1 MTLRMRLALASAAA
15 VAIAVAVVS
24 VIAYLMVRNEL
35 QSEVDSALARR
46 AAQITSSS
54 NPVAELF
61 KDREFPTTPGPP
73 LGGAA
78 GYAQVVDTTGQRV
91 PEGSTTLPISGYTL
105 AVARG
110 SQKGPRY
117 QNITVNGIH
126 ARLVT
131 LPFSPG
137 IALQVARPLTEL
149 DDVLDRLRLII
160 LLVALGSTA
169 IAAALGLAVS
179 RAALAPVRRLTETA
193 EEITVTRDL
202 SRRVETTRHDEI
214 GRLASSFNTMLGAL
228 EDSIHAQRQ
237 LVADASHEL
246 RTPLTS
252 LRTNVELL
260 ARGTLPD
267 EERQRA
273 MADVHAQIEE
283 LTALVGDV
291 VEMARDGEPRHDLE
305 EVRLDEVVADAVARA
320 RLHSPQVS
328 FHEELEA
335 SVVTGVPERLH
346 RAVSNVLDNAAKWSP
361 AGGDID
367 VTVHGGEIS
376 VRDRGPGIDPDDLPY
391 VFDRFYRSAAARN
404 RPGSGLGLAIVR
416 QVAEAHGG
424 TVSAECVP
432 EDGGGTIVRIR
443 IPTKD

>member
-1 MTLRMRLALASAAA
+1 VTLRTRLALTSAVA
-15 VAIAVAVVS
+15 VAIAVAIVS
-24 VIAYLMVRNEL
+24 AVAYVMVRNEL
-35 QSEVDSALARR
+35 QSEVDNALSRR
-46 AAQITSSS
+46 MEQITSSS
-54 NPVAELF
+54 ANFAEAF
-61 KDREFPTTPGPP
+61 GDRQFPTTPEPA
-73 LGGAA
+73 LGGAG
-78 GYAQVVDTTGQRV
+78 GYAQVVDASGQLYAQ
-91 PEGSTTLPISGYTL
+91 GDTTLPVSAHTRAI
-105 AVARG
+105 ARG
-110 SQKGPRY
+110 DETEPRY
-117 QNITVNGIH
+117 ENITVNGIH
-126 ARLVT
+126 ARMLTVPLST
-131 LPFSPG
+131 GLAFQ
-137 IALQVARPLTEL
+137 IARPLTEM
-149 DDVLDRLRLII
+149 DDVLSRLGLII
-160 LLVALGSTA
+160 LLTALGGTA

-202 SRRVETTRHDEI
+202 TRRVEAERRDEI
-214 GRLASSFNTMLGAL
+214 GRLATSFNTMLGAL

-260 ARGTLPD
+260 ARGTLPE
-267 EERQRA
+267 EERRRA

-320 RLHSPQVS
+320 RLHSPHVS
-328 FHEELEA
+328 FHETLET

-361 AGGDID
+361 RGGDVD
-367 VTVHGGEIS
+367 VTLQDGEIS

-424 TVSAECVP
+424 TVSAERVA

>member
-1 MTLRMRLALASAAA
+1 MTLRIRLALTSAVA

-24 VIAYLMVRNEL
+24 VVAYLMVRNEL
-35 QSEVDSALARR
+35 QSEVDTALARR

-61 KDREFPTTPGPP
+61 QQREFPTTPRPP

-78 GYAQVVDTTGQRV
+78 GYAQVVDANGQRV
-91 PEGSTTLPISGYTL
+91 PEGSTTLPISRYTL

-110 SQKGPRY
+110 TETGPRY
-117 QNITVNGIH
+117 QDITVNGIH

-131 LPFSPG
+131 VPFPPG
-137 IALQVARPLTEL
+137 IALQVARPLTEM

-160 LLVALGSTA
+160 LLVALGGTA

-202 SRRVETTRHDEI
+202 SRRVEAVRRDEI
-214 GRLASSFNTMLGAL
+214 GRLATSFNTMLGAL
-228 EDSIHAQRQ
+228 EDSILAQRQ

-267 EERQRA
+267 EERKRA

-283 LTALVGDV
+283 LTALVADV
-291 VEMARDGEPRHDLE
+291 VEMARDGEPRHDVE

-361 AGGDID
+361 PGGDVD
-367 VTVHGGEIS
+367 VCVHAGEIS

-424 TVSAECVP
+424 TVSAERVA
-432 EDGGGTIVRIR
+432 EDGGGTVVRIR

>member
-1 MTLRMRLALASAAA
+1 VTLRTRLALTSAAA
-15 VAIAVAVVS
+15 VAIAVAIVS

-35 QSEVDSALARR
+35 QTEVDTALARR

-54 NPVAELF
+54 NPVAEVF
-61 KDREFPTTPGPP
+61 QQREFPTTPRPP

-78 GYAQVVDTTGQRV
+78 GYAQLVGSGGQRV
-91 PEGSTTLPISGYTL
+91 AEGSTELPISSYTI

-110 SQKGPRY
+110 TETKTRY
-117 QNITVNGIH
+117 ENITVNGIH

-131 LPFSPG
+131 VPISAG
-137 IALQVARPLTEL
+137 IALQVARPLSEM
-149 DDVLDRLRLII
+149 DDVLSRLGLII
-160 LLVALGSTA
+160 LLVALGGTA

-179 RAALAPVRRLTETA
+179 RASLAPVRRLTETA

-202 SRRVETTRHDEI
+202 SARVEAGRHDEI
-214 GRLASSFNTMLGAL
+214 GRLATSFNTMLGAL

-267 EERQRA
+267 EERKRA

-283 LTALVGDV
+283 LTALVADV
-291 VEMARDGEPRHDLE
+291 VEMARDGEPRHDVE
-305 EVRLDEVVADAVARA
+305 DVRLDEVVADAVDRA

-328 FHEELEA
+328 FHEELEP

-361 AGGDID
+361 PDGEVD
-367 VTVHGGEIS
+367 VTLHGGEIS

-424 TVSAECVP
+424 TVSAERVP

>member
-1 MTLRMRLALASAAA
+1 MTLRIRLALTSAVA
-15 VAIAVAVVS
+15 VAIAVAIVS

-35 QSEVDSALARR
+35 QSEVDDALARR
-46 AAQITSSS
+46 AEQITSSS
-54 NPVAELF
+54 TGLTEVLQE
-61 KDREFPTTPGPP
+61 REFPSTPQPP

-78 GYAQVVDTTGQRV
+78 GYAQFVHLSGARWAQ
-91 PEGSTTLPISGYTL
+91 GKTTLPVSAYTL

-110 SQKGPRY
+110 EQTTPRY
-117 QNITVNGIH
+117 ENIEVNGIH
-126 ARLVT
+126 GRLLTVP
-131 LPFSPG
+131 LSPG
-137 IALQVARPLTEL
+137 YALQLARPLTEM

-202 SRRVETTRHDEI
+202 SRRVEAERRDEI
-214 GRLASSFNTMLGAL
+214 GRLATSFNTMLGAL
-228 EDSIHAQRQ
+228 EDSIDAQRQ

-260 ARGTLPD
+260 ALGKLSD
-267 EERQRA
+267 EERKRA
-273 MADVHAQIEE
+273 MADVSAQIEE
-283 LTALVGDV
+283 LTALVADV

-328 FHEELEA
+328 FHEELDA

-361 AGGDID
+361 PGAEVD
-367 VTVHGGEIS
+367 VTVHEGEVR

-424 TVSAECVP
+424 TVSAERVA

>member
-1 MTLRMRLALASAAA
+1 MTLRTRLALTSAVA
-15 VAIAVAVVS
+15 VAIAVAIVS
-24 VIAYLMVRNEL
+24 VVAYVIVKNEL
-35 QSEVDSALARR
+35 QSEVDDGLARR
-46 AAQITSSS
+46 AQQIKNSS
-54 NPVAELF
+54 NPVAEIF
-61 KDREFPTTPGPP
+61 QQREFPTTPRPP

-78 GYAQVVDTTGQRV
+78 GYAQLVGPGGQRV
-91 PEGSTTLPISGYTL
+91 PEGATLLPISSYTI

-110 SQKGPRY
+110 TETDTRY
-117 QNITVNGIH
+117 ENITVNGIH

-131 LPFSPG
+131 VPITAG
-137 IALQVARPLTEL
+137 IALQVARPLTEM
-149 DDVLDRLRLII
+149 DDVLSRLGLII
-160 LLVALGSTA
+160 LLVALGGTA

-202 SRRVETTRHDEI
+202 SRRVEAVRRDEI
-214 GRLASSFNTMLGAL
+214 GRLATSFNTMLGAL
-228 EDSIHAQRQ
+228 EDSIQAQRQ

-267 EERQRA
+267 EERKRA

-283 LTALVGDV
+283 LTALVADV
-291 VEMARDGEPRHDLE
+291 VEMARDGEPRHDME

-361 AGGDID
+361 PGGDVD
-367 VTVHGGEIS
+367 VSVHAGEIR

-424 TVSAECVP
+424 TVSAERVA